1 MDIRSLIDPEP
12 PKSVPKR
19 ESPSQKGEVRQPG
32 QASSHNYQ
40 GPFNAPPPGHH
51 SHRDTR
57 PPQPP
62 PLQAPAQTEFR
73 SSSASSYTSA
83 LSPYQQAPSSALSG
97 GQYPFPQHTNQSP
110 SQGAVGPQYT
120 QRDGHSA
127 PLSAGYPP
135 YGHSNPST
143 PGSAQT
149 YVNQTRPQSSHSS
162 TPTSAQAHATSFPRQ
177 SPSNSRSQNRGPPQT
192 LPNQPYP
199 SQPSTPLGPPS
210 TLGRASTGLRR
221 ESPSPYGHNRTHSAG
236 SFSHPAFPT
245 QSPILEHQA
254 LTAGSPQNYS
264 ARQSQPGYRDQSAS
278 VERERS
284 LSVSPKTKLPS
295 QPKIDVSKAVE
306 QRYHTQGYPAS
317 ATEVSTMK
325 SENRSLQEQSMIH
338 GPSRS
343 VPLGV
348 NGILNGPAMNENS
361 QQTRDPPKP
370 PKQTG
375 SQDMSY
381 LRGTAHHYSDS
392 SPGPEPERVSR
403 TPPANLSTAPS
414 IVSSSAQQS
423 TSNQNPINNYQG
435 STQPQ
440 PSYYSPKSHSSIQ
453 SQSAVVKPPL
463 MDAIEV
469 APGSTVVPPQQ
480 FKVENSGHSLNTAPL
495 HPQSTSRKRR
505 HEEPPIWAQSSRKGR
520 RTNPFLGKD
529 GVGLSKAA
537 ASIKR
542 EAPMPK
548 ALHPQGSQPPPINHE
563 GNGPI
568 PSSNVAQLPRAQ
580 PKVDEVRPFGSW
592 EPSILNIIPSE
603 EVTRVLSDF
612 LFTEVVMRDDVGVA
626 LAGGGKAQG
635 AVLEIEAKLGQ
646 LIDKNTNDRIRI
658 PVMSECVV
666 CRTDPN
672 LRIAF
677 KSSMTEAQ
685 HRALNGFLN
694 NALVESQPPQ
704 RTRMAYVHTYENDT
718 FYDMSQNGALSL
730 PASIRKQI
738 DPRNPR
744 TIPKIRVT
752 HNKKTGEEIAKIIKA
767 RVADIDV
774 YSPRTAFDW
783 RVSVNVEMRIEGD
796 LRELIEPG
804 ATGRKGADRNKDRMS
819 YRHLAYQID
828 LTQVTSPEAASKF
841 DKEHELEIEVS
852 SLDVRRQ
859 GQLAR
864 DGKASQYEKL
874 VRGFADN
881 VRILARHCQ

>member
-19 ESPSQKGEVRQPG
+19 ESPSQKSEARQPG
-32 QASSHNYQ
+32 QASSNNYQ

-62 PLQAPAQTEFR
+62 PLQAPAQTEFG
-73 SSSASSYTSA
+73 SSSASSYPSA
-83 LSPYQQAPSSALSG
+83 LSPYQHAPATALSG

-110 SQGAVGPQYT
+110 SHVAMGYT

-135 YGHSNPST
+135 YGQSTPST

-177 SPSNSRSQNRGPPQT
+177 SPSNSRSQNRGPPQN

-199 SQPSTPLGPPS
+199 SQPNTPLGPPS
-210 TLGRASTGLRR
+210 TLGRTNTGLRR
-221 ESPSPYGHNRTHSAG
+221 ESPSPYGHSRTHSGG
-236 SFSHPAFPT
+236 SFGHPPLPT
-245 QSPILEHQA
+245 QSPIGEHQA
-254 LTAGSPQNYS
+254 LAGGSPQSYN
-264 ARQSQPGYRDQSAS
+264 ARQSQPAYRDQSAS

-284 LSVSPKTKLPS
+284 LSVSPKTRLPS
-295 QPKIDVSKAVE
+295 QPKVDVSKMVE
-306 QRYHTQGYPAS
+306 QRHQPQGYSAS
-317 ATEVSTMK
+317 ASEVSAVK
-325 SENRSLQEQSMIH
+325 SESRSSHDQSMNH
-338 GPSRS
+338 GPTRS
-343 VPLGV
+343 ITLGV
-348 NGILNGPAMNENS
+348 NGILNGPAINEDS

-381 LRGTAHHYSDS
+381 LHGTAHQYPNSP
-392 SPGPEPERVSR
+392 PGPELDRVSR
-403 TPPANLSTAPS
+403 TPPVKFPTASPTG
-414 IVSSSAQQS
+414 SSSVRQS
-423 TSNQNPINNYQG
+423 NSSQHPVNTYDG
-435 STQPQ
+435 GTQPQ
-440 PSYYSPKSHSSIQ
+440 TSFYSPKSHSSTQ
-453 SQSAVVKPPL
+453 SHFAAVKPPL
-463 MDAIEV
+463 MDGTEG
-469 APGSTVVPPQQ
+469 APGSTVVPLQHL
-480 FKVENSGHSLNTAPL
+480 KAENSGPSLSAVPVPL
-495 HPQSTSRKRR
+495 QSTSRKRQY
-505 HEEPPIWAQSSRKGR
+505 EEPPIWAQSSRKGR
-520 RTNPFLGKD
+520 PRNPFMWKD
-529 GVGLSKAA
+529 GEGRSRAA
-537 ASIKR
+537 ASAKR
-542 EAPMPK
+542 EAPVAK
-548 ALHPQGSQPPPINHE
+548 APPPQSSQQPPANHE
-563 GNGPI
+563 GNGHVA
-568 PSSNVAQLPRAQ
+568 SSNVVQVPRPQ
-580 PKVDEVRPFGSW
+580 PKMDEVGPLGPW

-612 LFTEVVMRDDVGVA
+612 LFTEVVIRDDVGVA

-666 CRTDPN
+666 CRTDPS

-694 NALVESQPPQ
+694 KALVDSQPPQ
-704 RTRMAYVHTYENDT
+704 RMKMAYVHTYENDT

-730 PASIRKQI
+730 PASIRKQM

-752 HNKKTGEEIAKIIKA
+752 HNKKTGEEIAKIVKA

-796 LRELIEPG
+796 LRDLVEPG
-804 ATGRKGADRNKDRMS
+804 STGRKGADRNKDRMS

-852 SLDVRRQ
+852 SLEVRRQ

-864 DGKASQYEKL
+864 DGNANQYDEL

-881 VRILARHCQ
+881 